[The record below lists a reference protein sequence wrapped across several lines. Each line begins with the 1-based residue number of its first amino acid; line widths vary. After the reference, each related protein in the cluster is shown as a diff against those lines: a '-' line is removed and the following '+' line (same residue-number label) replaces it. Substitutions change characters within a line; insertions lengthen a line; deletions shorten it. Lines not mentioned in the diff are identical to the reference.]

1 MANNSFYWHDYETFG
16 TNPALDRPSQF
27 AGIRTDQALNIIG
40 EPLVIYCKPA
50 ADVLPNPEACLITGI
65 SPQLALEKG
74 LPEADFIGRIH
85 TEMSRPGTCTVGYNS
100 IRFDDEVTRYTLY
113 RNFYDPYAREWQN
126 GNSRWDLIDMVRVCC
141 ALRPEGI
148 EWPRHDDGSPSFKL
162 EHITAANGISH
173 ESAHDALSDVL
184 ATIAVAKL
192 LKQKQ
197 PKLFDYLL
205 QLRDKRKV
213 MEMIDISSKKP
224 LLHTSSMFGSERFC
238 TTLVMPL
245 AMHPSNKNAVISY
258 DLSVDP
264 TPLIEGDAD
273 TIRELLY
280 TPQAQLPEGVAR
292 IPLKAIHSNRC
303 PVVATSKLLDDELAA
318 RIQLDLPAARRHYQ
332 QLIKAQGLEAKLQQV
347 FADSP
352 FKNDHQ
358 DPDVMLYGGGFFSAQ
373 DKSVM
378 EQVRHCVPGQLGE
391 QGFQFQDPRLPEM
404 LFRYRARNFPESL
417 NPEEQ
422 MRWQEFCFMR
432 LTDPEAGGSL
442 VMDDYH
448 AMIEQKMQD
457 PSLTAHQRQ
466 LLEQLLEYGDEL
478 LM

>member
-1 MANNSFYWHDYETFG
+1 MANNTFYWHDYETFG
-16 TNPALDRPSQF
+16 TSPALDRPSQF
-27 AGIRTDQALNIIG
+27 AGIRTDQELNIIG

-74 LPEADFIGRIH
+74 LPEAEFISRIH
-85 TEMSRPGTCTVGYNS
+85 AEMAVPGTCTVGYNS

-141 ALRPEGI
+141 ALRPAGI
-148 EWPRHDDGSPSFKL
+148 QWPNHDDGTPSFKL

-173 ESAHDALSDVL
+173 EAAHDALSDVL

-192 LKQKQ
+192 LKQQQ

-213 MEMIDISSKKP
+213 MKMIDLGSNKP
-224 LLHTSSMFGSERFC
+224 LLHTSSMFGAERFC

-264 TPLIEGDAD
+264 TPLIESDAA
-273 TIRELLY
+273 TIRERLY
-280 TPQAQLPEGVAR
+280 TPQAQLPDGVAR

-303 PVVATSKLLDDELAA
+303 PVVATSKLLDDDVAA
-318 RIQLDLPAARRHYQ
+318 RIKLDLPAARRHYQ
-332 QLIKAQGLEAKLQQV
+332 QLLKAPGLEEKLQQV
-347 FADSP
+347 FAENAFSDS
-352 FKNDHQ
+352 K

-378 EQVRHCVPGQLGE
+378 EQVRHCVPDQLRE
-391 QGFQFQDPRLPEM
+391 QSFNFQDQRLPEM
-404 LFRYRARNFPESL
+404 LFRYRARNFPDSL
-417 NPEEQ
+417 SGEEQ
-422 MRWQEFCFMR
+422 MRWQDFCFAR
-432 LTDPEAGGSL
+432 LTDPEAGANL
-442 VMDDYH
+442 VMDDYQ
-448 AMIEQKMQD
+448 AIIEQRQQD
-457 PSLTAHQRQ
+457 PSLSPQQRQ